1 VDAHRE
7 RQEQD
12 TLAKSTNT
20 GVLLSSGLI
29 AGEGIMGVL
38 IAAYAFSVQAKPA
51 GLPFGLEGIPGEIV
65 SFVIFLGLGY
75 YLYRLATR
83 KQEAE

>member
-1 VDAHRE
+1 
-7 RQEQD
+7 
-12 TLAKSTNT
+12 
-20 GVLLSSGLI
+20 
-29 AGEGIMGVL
+29 MGVL

-51 GLPFGLEGIPGEIV
+51 GLPFGLEGILGEAV
-65 SFVIFLGLGY
+65 SFIIFLGLGY